1 MLNYSLAKNIGFTM
15 VEIVVSI
22 LIFALSIAG
31 LLSAISSLN
40 RPAVESFEEVQ
51 AAYIGK
57 QLFEE
62 FKQGIDASTW
72 NQPNSILNPT
82 AAPVQTQITRQGIVF
97 TTSYTITDDV
107 TVGGRWMDLTI
118 RWD

>member
-40 RPAVESFEEVQ
+40 RPAIESFEEVQ

-62 FKQGIDASTW
+62 LKQGIDASTW
-72 NQPNSILNPT
+72 DLSNSILRPT
-82 AAPVQTQITRQGIVF
+82 ASPITKTINRQGIDF
-97 TTSYTITDDV
+97 TTSYTITNAIDI
-107 TVGGRWMDLTI
+107 GGRWVDLTI
-118 RWD
+118 SWN